1 MEKNSNIKMNTLNI
15 VGLQTTTLLDY
26 PGKVAC
32 TIFLGGCNFRCP
44 FCQNA
49 ALVLNDQELN
59 SSNELLKQTLHES
72 KQTYTK
78 DEIMAF
84 LQKRKNVLE
93 GVCVSG
99 GEPTLC
105 PMLPE
110 FLCEI
115 KNLGYAVKLDTNGY
129 RPDVIK
135 MLYEGHLV
143 DYVAMDIKSSK
154 EGYAKATGIPNLN
167 IDLVCDSV
175 NYLITEKV
183 PHEFRTTL
191 VKGIH
196 TKEDIISI
204 SKWIAG
210 DSPYYLQSYSDSELI
225 IGKIITSNSSC
236 GSGSQILNRTNST
249 QYPDKCDLSSF
260 SKEELKL
267 FLEIM
272 LENLPNTSLRGID

>member
-1 MEKNSNIKMNTLNI
+1 MGNHSNIITNTLNI

-59 SSNELLKQTLHES
+59 STNELLKQTLQES

-78 DEIMAF
+78 DEIMSF

-135 MLYEGHLV
+135 ILYEGHLI

-154 EGYAKATGIPNLN
+154 EGYSVATGIPNLN
-167 IDLVCDSV
+167 LDLICASV
-175 NYLITEKV
+175 EYLINENI

-196 TKEDIISI
+196 TEADIISI

-210 DSPYYLQSYSDSELI
+210 DSPYYLQSYTDSEQI
-225 IGKIITSNSSC
+225 IGKIKEQTSLSSSSSLMENRANNSP
-236 GSGSQILNRTNST
+236 NPKRYN
-249 QYPDKCDLSSF
+249 LSSF
-260 SKEELKL
+260 SKKELEV
-267 FLEIM
+267 FLKIM
-272 LENLPNTSLRGID
+272 QEYLPNANLRGID